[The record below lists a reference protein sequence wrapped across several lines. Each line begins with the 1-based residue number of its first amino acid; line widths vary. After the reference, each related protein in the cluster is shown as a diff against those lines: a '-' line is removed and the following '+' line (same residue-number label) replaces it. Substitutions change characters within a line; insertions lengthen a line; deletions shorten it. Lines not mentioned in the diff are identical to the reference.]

1 MDELNSHDLADIAKM
16 ITRAVILQ
24 QVEMNA
30 LESALASRM
39 IVPYEALVSARLNQ
53 MERARPM
60 LELLESD
67 RKDDFL
73 QAVRTIF
80 PSP

>member
-1 MDELNSHDLADIAKM
+1 MDELTSHELADTIKM
-16 ITRAVILQ
+16 VTRAVILQ
-24 QVEMNA
+24 QVEINA

-60 LELLESD
+60 LDLVESD

-73 QAVRTIF
+73 QAVQTAF
-80 PSP
+80 ANP